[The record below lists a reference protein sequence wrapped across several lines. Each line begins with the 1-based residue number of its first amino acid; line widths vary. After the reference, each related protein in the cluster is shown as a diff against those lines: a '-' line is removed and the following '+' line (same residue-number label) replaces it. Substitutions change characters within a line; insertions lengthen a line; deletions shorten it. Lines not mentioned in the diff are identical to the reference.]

1 MPVILEPGSDAI
13 RTWLD
18 PGRYEWSRELQSLLK
33 PFDGELEVYPV
44 SKDVG
49 KVGNNSATFV
59 RPLDRK
65 DNKSNIINL
74 FNSQAIAKQPKSVGR
89 PDEGAIKAERDV
101 DGTPLQE
108 GLSAGSKRKRS
119 DGQEEVK
126 AAKRNGA
133 DLGTSYQRIS
143 PTKNKSKSP
152 NKQRAKAETGSQK
165 ITSFFKK

>member
-59 RPLDRK
+59 RPLDSK

-74 FNSQAIAKQPKSVGR
+74 FHSQAAAKQPKSGR
-89 PDEGAIKAERDV
+89 LDEAPVKTERNV

-119 DGQEEVK
+119 DGQDELK

-133 DLGTSYQRIS
+133 DLGTSFQHIS
-143 PTKNKSKSP
+143 PTKNNSKSP
-152 NKQRAKAETGSQK
+152 NKQRGKTEAGSQK